1 MVFTSIK
8 ESINLMRW
16 CLSPLLTSI
25 DDVDLHCWLM
35 CSTAGVSCLGEWWCE
50 AVVGGV
56 LSGILD
62 CHKDG
67 VLRPD
72 VDRPNTGVDLPHIDV
87 DLPCIGVD
95 LP

>member
-1 MVFTSIK
+1 M
-8 ESINLMRW
+8 
-16 CLSPLLTSI
+16 
-25 DDVDLHCWLM
+25 
-35 CSTAGVSCLGEWWCE
+35 
-50 AVVGGV
+50 VGGV